1 MAAYSPGSTLV
12 GSGWLCL
19 GFPALPAAGSS
30 LVPLAAG
37 QWRPAERGAARAAA
51 GAPQL
56 GTGSGERRQAAS
68 GASCYISQTPP
79 AARLASDSPAP
90 TARPRQGEE
99 LRGDAEAVGS
109 GGQSQE
115 VGFSPSGAA
124 RRVSAVPRSAT
135 RRGAAPA
142 QPAGR
147 SRTEARFHGQSC
159 AAAQNGAELRHLLKF
174 ESTASFY
181 TQGKCYA

>member
-1 MAAYSPGSTLV
+1 M
-12 GSGWLCL
+12 
-19 GFPALPAAGSS
+19 
-30 LVPLAAG
+30 PLAAG

-56 GTGSGERRQAAS
+56 GTGSGGRQ
-68 GASCYISQTPP
+68 P
-79 AARLASDSPAP
+79 AGLPVTS
-90 TARPRQGEE
+90 ARPRPQPALPQI
-99 LRGDAEAVGS
+99 LRLRRHGPGKARSSGGDAEAVGS

-124 RRVSAVPRSAT
+124 RRVSAVPLSAT

-159 AAAQNGAELRHLLKF
+159 AAAQNGAGLGHLLKF

-181 TQGKCYA
+181 TQEKCYA

>member
-99 LRGDAEAVGS
+99 LRGGCRS
-109 GGQSQE
+109 GGK
-115 VGFSPSGAA
+115 
-124 RRVSAVPRSAT
+124 
-135 RRGAAPA
+135 RGAEPGGGIQPLRGSAQGKRRAPLRHKDRGSSC
-142 QPAGR
+142 PAGR

-159 AAAQNGAELRHLLKF
+159 AAAQNGAGLGHLLKF

-181 TQGKCYA
+181 TQEKCYA